1 MKNNKTPSYIKVGI
15 LTIITA
21 FAWIFF
27 GVYRTLTAKPAPN
40 VPPQILEPFSPTL
53 DTEKLGAIE
62 AKVFFEEGQA
72 PIFSATS
79 PSPSPTPESQPTE
92 IPLETPVPEESPIES
107 TGSGEITP

>member
-1 MKNNKTPSYIKVGI
+1 MKDNKTPSYIKVGI

-27 GVYRTLTAKPAPN
+27 GVYRTLTAKPTPN
-40 VPPQILEPFSPTL
+40 VPAQILEPFSSTL
-53 DTEKLGAIE
+53 DTEKIGAIG
-62 AKVFFEEGQA
+62 AKLFFEEGQT

-79 PSPSPTPESQPTE
+79 PSPSPTPASQPTE
-92 IPLETPVPEESPIES
+92 TPLATPVPEESPVES